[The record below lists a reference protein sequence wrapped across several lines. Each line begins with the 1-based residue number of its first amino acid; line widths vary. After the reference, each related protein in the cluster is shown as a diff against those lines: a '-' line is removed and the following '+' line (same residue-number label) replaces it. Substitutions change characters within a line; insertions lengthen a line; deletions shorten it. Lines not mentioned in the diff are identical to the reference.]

1 MAFDICLS
9 VGHII
14 ETVLKINSILNNPG
28 ASLFIALFPCHCNCT
43 YKILVVLTEII
54 SKLFVLQF
62 VYGLTLHCSPLWEF
76 LLTLFTSR
84 VNNRI
89 RALLASNACLFILYA
104 YIWFHGIH
112 GFCTIR
118 MINIEC
124 MWVMM
129 LSYKFNI
136 GCALCNFK
144 GTETYFELKKFKFYF
159 FSFLMQWHSS
169 YGYFKCFVKI

>member
-1 MAFDICLS
+1 MMAFDICLS

-14 ETVLKINSILNNPG
+14 ETVLKINWILNNPG

-43 YKILVVLTEII
+43 YKMLVVLTEII

-89 RALLASNACLFILYA
+89 RALLASNACLLTQICILLMSS
-104 YIWFHGIH
+104 IFHGLLFLFYMRI
-112 GFCTIR
+112 CTIK

-144 GTETYFELKKFKFYF
+144 GTETYFELKKFKILLF
-159 FSFLMQWHSS
+159 FIFNAMA
-169 YGYFKCFVKI
+169 

>member
-1 MAFDICLS
+1 MMAFDICLS

-14 ETVLKINSILNNPG
+14 ETELKINSILNNPG

-43 YKILVVLTEII
+43 YKMLVVLTEII

-89 RALLASNACLFILYA
+89 RALLASNACLLTQICILLMSS
-104 YIWFHGIH
+104 IFHGLLFLFYMRIF
-112 GFCTIR
+112 GF
-118 MINIEC
+118 MAS
-124 MWVMM
+124 MV
-129 LSYKFNI
+129 
-136 GCALCNFK
+136 
-144 GTETYFELKKFKFYF
+144 
-159 FSFLMQWHSS
+159 
-169 YGYFKCFVKI
+169 FVQLG